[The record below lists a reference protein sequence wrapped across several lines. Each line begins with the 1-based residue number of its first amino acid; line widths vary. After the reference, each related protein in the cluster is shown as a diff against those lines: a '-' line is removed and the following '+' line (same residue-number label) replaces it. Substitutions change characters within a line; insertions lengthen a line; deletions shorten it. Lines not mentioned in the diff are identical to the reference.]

1 MAKKKKS
8 GNAQAIAVSAACFL
22 FGVLAF
28 VLAGFLAAVK
38 IGGAD
43 SNSTLTGFQS
53 AFGYKETIRSGIL
66 SASVEINK
74 FNIMVTLGLF
84 LPLIGGVLAIF
95 KGKLFGFIALV
106 AFVAGAV
113 LLFLCP
119 SLVKSTLSTAGI
131 SDWLG
136 GIFGTDAS
144 VPTALGI
151 GAILGGIFSILGAL
165 VAAYKTFFLKK

>member
-1 MAKKKKS
+1 MAKKKSSKNNSLIVS
-8 GNAQAIAVSAACFL
+8 GVTL
-22 FGVLAF
+22 LLGVLAF
-28 VLAGFLAAVK
+28 CLAGFLAAVK

-53 AFGYKETIRSGIL
+53 AFGYKETIGSGIL

-165 VAAYKTFFLKK
+165 AAAYKTFFLKK